1 MECNIKIV
9 KLKQVLPLGTFPKRE
24 HNVRFFY
31 HRTDG
36 CYYMYDEKG
45 CEINLTT
52 DGNIIAIDR
61 ELIVGSESLTDDTLV
76 CIGLKANYVH
86 PSRGIR
92 NNTCGCQDT
101 YIRAWTYIK
110 DLQDFMQSGH
120 IERDYYR
127 VTLVPSPEEGGIV
140 GCSGSAIVP
149 DENSDGFRFQFEA
162 GSRVELYAKPVQGYH
177 FKGWKEFH
185 TNEIMSISPNWSFT
199 IKKDMDLIGVFE
211 KDEAPIEQFYINVN
225 ADPANAGYVVGAG
238 TFPKGTR
245 HSITAA
251 AIQGYH
257 FTHWTDSLNRIVS
270 TNLQYDLVVE
280 KDETYTAHFELDT
293 PVIEEYN
300 VTIITNPADKGSV
313 SGGGTYKSGQT
324 AIIVPSPV
332 EGWAVDTVT
341 ASGGNLV
348 DNGNGTYSI
357 VVTRDLT
364 ITVNFKE
371 AIRYFTFSVVADA
384 NGLVRYKDINDA
396 WSQWAE
402 RHEVTAPEKTIVT
415 IAGKANGGY
424 EFEKWVTPTGANLPN
439 NENNIIVEEGLHR
452 KVYTAYF
459 KETYIP
465 PETHIVNI
473 TAGSN
478 GKCKYKIGSGEYSE
492 AASSHFN
499 ISITDGE
506 TIEVLGVP
514 DSGYSFE
521 QWNIGGTTSNSNPYS
536 KVITENV
543 DFSCTFVEIPP
554 EEVTITVGSDG
565 TNETRYRI
573 GDSSWS
579 NWSTSEH
586 TFKTAVGSIY
596 SVEARAVG
604 NYKFREW
611 NTSGAKVSD
620 NPATFTAKTG
630 TNATHIAMFDQ
641 VIMRTLTLTAGTG
654 GKCRAKI
661 NGSWSDYYSGTKTYS
676 DIVDGTTVSVEAL
689 ADSGYHFKEWTDSG
703 APSTTSRD
711 IVMNDSKSIEARF
724 EVDAPDKFQ
733 VTYEAIPNG
742 SATME
747 GAGTYNDGDT
757 CTIKVNV
764 SPGYTLNKVLVD
776 GVKITLNSNN
786 QYSFVVEKNIKVTI
800 ECDLIPEPTHYT
812 LTVKTEDEGVAQ
824 GGVGINKESNLG
836 VETAEFEDGTVATIH
851 ATAAEGYSFGGWWK
865 DGVKVSDDVT
875 LSVTIDADKTYIA
888 KFTQVI
894 MRTLTLTAGT
904 GGKCRAKINGSWSDY
919 YSGTKTYSDIVDGTT
934 VSVEALADSGYHF
947 KEWTDSGA
955 PSTTSRDIVMNDSKS
970 IEARFEV
977 DAPDKFQVT
986 YEAIPNGSATM
997 EGAGTYNDGDTCTIK
1012 VNVSPGYTLNKVL
1025 VDGVKITLNSNNQ
1038 YSFVVEK
1045 NIKVTI
1051 ECDLIP
1057 EPTHYTL
1064 TVKTEDEGVAQ
1075 GGVGIN
1081 KESNL
1086 GVETAEFEDGT
1097 VATIHA
1103 TAAEGYSFGGWWKD
1117 GVKVSDDVTLS
1128 VTIDADKT
1136 YIAKFTQDPY
1146 LELDKPYLIFEATG
1160 GTQTVNVTS
1169 NVEWTVS

>member
-280 KDETYTAHFELDT
+280 KDETYTAYFELDA

-348 DNGNGTYSI
+348 DNSNGTYSI

-371 AIRYFTFSVVADA
+371 TIRYFTFSIVADA

-452 KVYTAYF
+452 RTYTAYF
-459 KETYIP
+459 KKETVKPETYQ
-465 PETHIVNI
+465 VNI
-473 TAGSN
+473 NVISNGKCKYKVGSNEYSNESASHSNISVTKGETIEILAVPDEGYLFDYCASTSGDRSESNPYKVAVNSNMDFSYYFKEAPITKYTVDVTSDIN

-492 AASSHFN
+492 LDKSHPRFQVPA
-499 ISITDGE
+499 GE
-506 TIEVLGVP
+506 TVTVLAEA
-514 DSGYSFE
+514 DSGYKFVRWSYKDGITE
-521 QWNIGGTTSNSNPYS
+521 DNPYS
-536 KVITENV
+536 MIINENMVLRCIFKQIPIDKVSIAV
-543 DFSCTFVEIPP
+543 R
-554 EEVTITVGSDG
+554 SDG
-565 TNETRYRI
+565 TNETRYKI
-573 GDSSWS
+573 SEQSWS
-579 NWSTSEH
+579 NWSTLEH
-586 TFKTAVGSIY
+586 RFELDPNITYSI
-596 SVEARAVG
+596 EARAKG
-604 NYKFREW
+604 NFVFKEW
-611 NTSGAKVSD
+611 NTGGIKTTNNPTEFTTKSNENSVHVAVFEALVIKRQLTVVAGA
-620 NPATFTAKTG
+620 N
-630 TNATHIAMFDQ
+630 
-641 VIMRTLTLTAGTG
+641 
-654 GKCRAKI
+654 GKCRVKTD
-661 NGSWSDYYSGTKTYS
+661 NSWGDYYTGSKIYS
-676 DIVDGTTVSVEAL
+676 DIVDGTTISVEAL
-689 ADSGYHFKEWTDSG
+689 ADKSYHFKRWKDSG
-703 APSTTSRD
+703 APSTASRD
-711 IVMNDSKSIEARF
+711 IVMDNNKSIEAEF
-724 EVDAPDKFQ
+724 ELDAPNQFQ

-757 CTIKVNV
+757 CMIKVNV

-800 ECDLIPEPTHYT
+800 ECDLIPEPTQYT

-875 LSVTIDADKTYIA
+875 LSVT
-888 KFTQVI
+888 
-894 MRTLTLTAGT
+894 
-904 GGKCRAKINGSWSDY
+904 
-919 YSGTKTYSDIVDGTT
+919 
-934 VSVEALADSGYHF
+934 
-947 KEWTDSGA
+947 
-955 PSTTSRDIVMNDSKS
+955 
-970 IEARFEV
+970 V
-977 DAPDKFQVT
+977 DA
-986 YEAIPNGSATM
+986 N
-997 EGAGTYNDGDTCTIK
+997 
-1012 VNVSPGYTLNKVL
+1012 
-1025 VDGVKITLNSNNQ
+1025 
-1038 YSFVVEK
+1038 
-1045 NIKVTI
+1045 
-1051 ECDLIP
+1051 
-1057 EPTHYTL
+1057 
-1064 TVKTEDEGVAQ
+1064 
-1075 GGVGIN
+1075 
-1081 KESNL
+1081 
-1086 GVETAEFEDGT
+1086 
-1097 VATIHA
+1097 
-1103 TAAEGYSFGGWWKD
+1103 
-1117 GVKVSDDVTLS
+1117 
-1128 VTIDADKT
+1128 KT

-1146 LELDKPYLIFEATG
+1146 LELDKTSLTFEAAG